1 MGPTGS
7 GKTSLL
13 DVLAQRKD
21 PKGLKEGIVLLNGER
36 PPVDFRLMSGYVVQD
51 DVVMGTLTV
60 RENLAFSA
68 NLRLSTKK
76 FDAKARKLKVDDVI
90 EQLGLQACAD
100 TPVGNEFV
108 RGVSGGE
115 RKRVNIGME
124 MILDPPVLFLDEPTT
139 GLDANTANSIV
150 LLLYKLASGGR
161 NIIMSIHQPRYSI
174 FSLFDRLGLLNKGNI
189 VYRGV
194 AKQAVHYFKDI
205 GFSCPRFHNPAD
217 FFLDIVGGDVNT
229 ARLIGR
235 MNSESRDT
243 EEGTSSP
250 AEEGD
255 RIRTVKASSNQIS
268 IAMEE
273 DEQEDNSGKL
283 LDSFRASSIAQDEEK
298 ALKTIKETFLSRT
311 GGVGYSFKDQIL
323 EETHYAN
330 GFFHQLKT
338 VMGRT
343 GLNLLRNPMT
353 SFVQI
358 IIMIIFG
365 VLIGLIYFQ
374 SDTSFTSGIQN
385 RAGCFFFLITTQV
398 MSNLSALELFI
409 ANRAHFIHESASGY
423 YRVSVYFIAQIFADL
438 VPNRLIPNTFFSLI
452 IYFMIG
458 FQLKVEK
465 FFFFILSLFITA
477 ICASS
482 ISFLVSASVRIFAIA
497 NILVALPYI
506 LMMLTGGFLAN
517 TGSLLDWI
525 EWIKYVSI
533 FRYGTNALTVN
544 EMSGL
549 VFIDNRT
556 YPGFDPTSS
565 QPCIS
570 TITQGLIP
578 NCTTGEAYMQ
588 IQGIEY
594 GVWGLW
600 VNILA
605 LGCMCIGFLFLAYVQ
620 MRRVNKFK

>member
-1 MGPTGS
+1 MQSNQLVNPEDLVTSRHEMTSEQQITLTFHDIRYEVRQKLDDVPLCGKTAMKEILLGVSGLLPPGLNAIMGPTGS

-21 PKGLKEGIVLLNGER
+21 PKGLKEGIVLINGER

-174 FSLFDRLGLLNKGNI
+174 FSLFDRLVLLNKGNI

-194 AKQAVHYFKDI
+194 AKKAVHYFKDI

-298 ALKTIKETFLSRT
+298 ALKVTKQFIMYLLLLWPLEIIK
-311 GGVGYSFKDQIL
+311 
-323 EETHYAN
+323 
-330 GFFHQLKT
+330 
-338 VMGRT
+338 
-343 GLNLLRNPMT
+343 
-353 SFVQI
+353 VQ
-358 IIMIIFG
+358 
-365 VLIGLIYFQ
+365 
-374 SDTSFTSGIQN
+374 
-385 RAGCFFFLITTQV
+385 
-398 MSNLSALELFI
+398 
-409 ANRAHFIHESASGY
+409 
-423 YRVSVYFIAQIFADL
+423 
-438 VPNRLIPNTFFSLI
+438 
-452 IYFMIG
+452 
-458 FQLKVEK
+458 KK
-465 FFFFILSLFITA
+465 
-477 ICASS
+477 
-482 ISFLVSASVRIFAIA
+482 
-497 NILVALPYI
+497 
-506 LMMLTGGFLAN
+506 
-517 TGSLLDWI
+517 
-525 EWIKYVSI
+525 IK
-533 FRYGTNALTVN
+533 
-544 EMSGL
+544 
-549 VFIDNRT
+549 
-556 YPGFDPTSS
+556 
-565 QPCIS
+565 C
-570 TITQGLIP
+570 
-578 NCTTGEAYMQ
+578 
-588 IQGIEY
+588 
-594 GVWGLW
+594 
-600 VNILA
+600 
-605 LGCMCIGFLFLAYVQ
+605 
-620 MRRVNKFK
+620 

>member
-1 MGPTGS
+1 SGLLPPGLNAIMGPTGS

-21 PKGLKEGIVLLNGER
+21 PKGLKEGIVLINGER

-250 AEEGD
+250 AE
-255 RIRTVKASSNQIS
+255 
-268 IAMEE
+268 
-273 DEQEDNSGKL
+273 GKL

-298 ALKTIKETFLSRT
+298 ALKRT

-452 IYFMIG
+452 IYFMIANAG